1 MFKQMRV
8 VFLKELKCIFRDKKT
23 FIIGLLVPLLLLPG
37 ILFITDFAMKNSQK
51 VENIRIGISSKE
63 NCFYSFMNAQ
73 KGIEIVDVDDVNK
86 ALNTGQIFCY
96 VDIYEDADQRMLDR
110 QDYLKDFYKK
120 EDNSVNSVM
129 TSNIF
134 FTYVNF
140 FQENLSSELT
150 GENVA
155 SNAEELNKRLSKD
168 ITDEVQNYIDE
179 QTKSIDLSS
188 IYFNMLVPLMLIMY
202 SCVGTFGTAAELS
215 AGEKERG
222 TLEALL
228 STGADRTAIIMGKL
242 LATTVLGML
251 TGICATFGLWGY
263 LKISSNKDVQ
273 ISAVET
279 LTLLVITLF
288 TAMLFAAINLTIG
301 VYSKSYKEAQTYFT
315 PVIVI
320 SLVPTLF
327 AYNMDLAN
335 ISLPYLSVPILN
347 VVCIIK
353 EVFGSAVNFAHLG
366 IVLGWMIVYIAIAL
380 FMMQRLFKKEDVLF
394 RL

>member
-1 MFKQMRV
+1 M
-8 VFLKELKCIFRDKKT
+8 
-23 FIIGLLVPLLLLPG
+23 
-37 ILFITDFAMKNSQK
+37 
-51 VENIRIGISSKE
+51 
-63 NCFYSFMNAQ
+63 
-73 KGIEIVDVDDVNK
+73 
-86 ALNTGQIFCY
+86 
-96 VDIYEDADQRMLDR
+96 
-110 QDYLKDFYKK
+110 
-120 EDNSVNSVM
+120 
-129 TSNIF
+129 
-134 FTYVNF
+134 
-140 FQENLSSELT
+140 
-150 GENVA
+150 
-155 SNAEELNKRLSKD
+155 
-168 ITDEVQNYIDE
+168 
-179 QTKSIDLSS
+179 
-188 IYFNMLVPLMLIMY
+188 
-202 SCVGTFGTAAELS
+202 
-215 AGEKERG
+215 
-222 TLEALL
+222 
-228 STGADRTAIIMGKL
+228 
-242 LATTVLGML
+242 
-251 TGICATFGLWGY
+251 
-263 LKISSNKDVQ
+263 
-273 ISAVET
+273 